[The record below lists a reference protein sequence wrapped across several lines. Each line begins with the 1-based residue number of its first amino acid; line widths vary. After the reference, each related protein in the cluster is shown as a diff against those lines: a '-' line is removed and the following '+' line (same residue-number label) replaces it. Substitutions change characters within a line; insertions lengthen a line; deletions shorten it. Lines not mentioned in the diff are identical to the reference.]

1 MTLKYKQAVLIQ
13 NLVDGTSTPV
23 GQPPQSTVTAR
34 TEMLIPKQTRITL
47 TNTVVTVDYNTSNG
61 NLLLVTLQDRYL
73 MMLGFS
79 VNITV
84 VKGNTVNGIVAAT
97 PISTSLSTLADNDN
111 LMNSTATNTVATS
124 FAFQQHSVQGTR
136 EFPMK
141 QSPLTELYLVFST
154 DGSPTVN
161 DTLTVSGTI
170 DFFYFDLSKPGL

>member
-84 VKGNTVNGIVAAT
+84 VKGNK
-97 PISTSLSTLADNDN
+97 TL
-111 LMNSTATNTVATS
+111 
-124 FAFQQHSVQGTR
+124 
-136 EFPMK
+136 
-141 QSPLTELYLVFST
+141 
-154 DGSPTVN
+154 
-161 DTLTVSGTI
+161 
-170 DFFYFDLSKPGL
+170 